1 MAFNCAMCTKHY
13 YDYWLFDVEDGAFV
27 WSFNYHIHM
36 LIIELKIP
44 NMVISGNGTMF
55 KVKDQG

>member
-1 MAFNCAMCTKHY
+1 MCTKHY